1 MCFKSLAILLVIF
14 IATSDFSFAQE
25 KPVKK
30 DSTKIYSDIESFS
43 KRGKFTKFMYSL
55 IFRPVNSNSHLKKG
69 KKKVYKKLIQKPYS
83 AFEGKII
90 RHINIETLDPFG
102 YSIGDSIQSS
112 LNFVTKT
119 GNKLH
124 IKSQGITIRNLL
136 LIRQNQVFDSLL
148 VKESERLVR
157 SQKYIRDVSFFV
169 KATAKGSD
177 SVDVY
182 IRELDIW
189 SIIPKGSASKI
200 NLADKNFMGLGH
212 ELQSDFTRNNADGV
226 SAFHAN
232 YSIPN
237 IRNSYVKGTMH
248 VGKEG
253 NRNINR
259 SLSIDRPFFSP
270 FAKWAAGVNFTH
282 QFFNDSVLFDTN
294 QFGLLRYK
302 FNSQDYWGGNAIRL
316 FGGNSEYNRTTNFIS
331 TARFL
336 RIRYKEKPNE
346 LFDTEHQFA
355 DENFYLASLGISTR
369 KYAQEKY
376 IFKFGIPEDV
386 PIGKVF
392 SITVGIQEK
401 NNTRLYL
408 GAKISMGSYYPW
420 GYLSSNFEY
429 GTFVR
434 NSHAEE
440 GVLTVGFN
448 YFTGLIERGKWK
460 FRQFI
465 KPELTFG
472 FNRLASDSL
481 TLNDDYGLIGFHT
494 TALQGTNRFLL
505 TLQTQAYAP
514 WNFIGFRFG
523 PYLNCTLGMLS
534 DAATG
539 FRKSKLY
546 SQIGVG
552 VLIKNENLILNTF
565 QLSLS
570 FYPIIPGIGN
580 NQFKIN
586 SFGSSDFG
594 FRDFEIGK
602 PAPVVY
608 R

>member
-336 RIRYKEKPNE
+336 RIRYNEKPNE

-386 PIGKVF
+386 PVGKVF

-401 NNTRLYL
+401 NNTRLYF